1 MRSLVVLVVGAGAAA
16 AVPNHVVLVGGN
28 LTLDGRSVSLARY
41 DPERRSWAAAYTS
54 KLYADAADARA
65 AGVIRAVAANGSREV
80 FLGGRFDAT
89 SADAQA
95 LYCGVGRLVDRGP
108 NDGARLERVGD
119 GAWCAR
125 VFAAQPTTIRALAVR
140 GALLYA
146 GGRFASEVWDGS
158 RFAPVRHVAR
168 FDSNRNAWLPLRGG
182 RLGSADDAS
191 VNALAFCD
199 DQLLILGRFGTLAGK
214 ALASPNVA
222 VYEPD
227 AGLAPDAAG
236 GFVFASGAPAAV
248 DAVAVDQ
255 AAGVAYVA
263 GRYDAIVPGGLPCA
277 GVAAKP
283 FREAGH
289 AWRCVADPAFAFEPG
304 SVELLH
310 AGARLFA
317 AGAAAINSSWAA
329 QSPRRVAVAVFA
341 APPSRRRLRRGRGNA
356 TVGSEVIAA
365 SAWQWLAG
373 WRGVDGAPR
382 ALAAVAGDAGAFQ
395 LVVAGAFDDAPPVAV
410 WTEDARLGPYQS
422 QGGQALRG
430 VATAGAAVVAAR
442 GAGSHAAAKPK
453 PRDDV
458 DAGLALVVEASLI
471 GLWLGAAALLVALAA
486 ALIRR
491 CWPARKPRLNNLRDG
506 ISLATLTGDTHNQF
520 DVEFGDAY
528 RAAMKARHLRD
539 AHALVLID
547 PAEIVLRDVIGEG
560 SFGRVWSATWQS
572 SEVAVKEFVLA
583 QAAFAGGSLQRRDI
597 VEAIVGEAG
606 IMAYLRHPKVLQLY
620 GCALTAQAIWIVSE
634 LCAHGS
640 LRQVLDDDKVELS
653 VETRLRMAIDVAEGM
668 LFLHTRERPIVHR
681 DLKSHNLFVADVRGR
696 LRVRIGDWGSAPAR
710 NSNESR
716 TRRRVAASARR
727 RGGGPGRV
735 ARPRADRRADSPQVG
750 AGRGGHAGGLRAVD
764 DARRRHD
771 LLAGAR
777 AHQGQHG
784 HGDDR
789 RLRLR
794 HRPVGAR
801 DARGGLPQ
809 PERGADHLARGER
822 GPAAAAAGGVP
833 LARRHGGVLGRGPAG
848 PAVVRGDL
856 RGAVA
861 PPRGPDGRAGGG
873 GAGASAP
880 RRAAPAPARAVP
892 VRPAPVRAV
901 VVGAR
906 RGVRRGR
913 RNDVV

>member
-125 VFAAQPTTIRALAVR
+125 AFAAQPTTIRALAVR

-263 GRYDAIVPGGLPCA
+263 GRYDAIVPRGLPCA

-395 LVVAGAFDDAPPVAV
+395 LVVAGAFDDGPPVAV

-716 TRRRVAASARR
+716 TRAVAS
-727 RGGGPGRV
+727 
-735 ARPRADRRADSPQVG
+735 
-750 AGRGGHAGGLRAVD
+750 
-764 DARRRHD
+764 
-771 LLAGAR
+771 
-777 AHQGQHG
+777 
-784 HGDDR
+784 
-789 RLRLR
+789 LRL
-794 HRPVGAR
+794 
-801 DARGGLPQ
+801 
-809 PERGADHLARGER
+809 
-822 GPAAAAAGGVP
+822 PA
-833 LARRHGGVLGRGPAG
+833 
-848 PAVVRGDL
+848 
-856 RGAVA
+856 
-861 PPRGPDGRAGGG
+861 
-873 GAGASAP
+873 GAGADRDESLVLARTAGRFP
-880 RRAAPAPARAVP
+880 RRSARAVAATP
-892 VRPAPVRAV
+892 EGFARSMTHGVGTTCWLAPELIKDNTGTETIDVYAFGIVLWELATREEVYHNLSAAQIISRVANEGLRPPLPAECPWRDVMAACWAEDPLDRPSFAAIFAALSRLHEDLTGAPAEAGPGHLPLV
-901 VVGAR
+901 
-906 RGVRRGR
+906 
-913 RNDVV
+913 